1 MNWSTSLRRI
11 FVGSPTAAAAFYVVT
26 IVALIWFGAAAV
38 VDLLAKRE
46 QLNDAN
52 VQLAEFAGRKRQGGT
67 SAGSGPAG
75 PGGSVF
81 VEGPTVTVAGA
92 ALVQRLTEAI
102 TKVGGS
108 VLSTQVDLP
117 AARANTNLISI
128 VASCE
133 LDQPALQQLLYD
145 IEAGLPF
152 LFVDQLHVQQ
162 PLAAAASGAG
172 RLRVLVT
179 VSGQWQGK
187 V

>member
-11 FVGSPTAAAAFYVVT
+11 FVSSPASAAALYAIT
-26 IVALIWFGAAAV
+26 IIALIWLGSAAV
-38 VDLLAKRE
+38 LDLFAKRE

-52 VQLAEFAGRKRQGGT
+52 AQLAEFAGRKQQGGAL
-67 SAGSGPAG
+67 AGSGPTG

-81 VEGPTVTVAGA
+81 VEGRTVTIAGA
-92 ALVQRLTEAI
+92 ALVQRLTEAVA
-102 TKVGGS
+102 KVGGN

-117 AARANTNLISI
+117 PARANASVISV

-152 LFVDQLHVQQ
+152 LFVDQLHVQE